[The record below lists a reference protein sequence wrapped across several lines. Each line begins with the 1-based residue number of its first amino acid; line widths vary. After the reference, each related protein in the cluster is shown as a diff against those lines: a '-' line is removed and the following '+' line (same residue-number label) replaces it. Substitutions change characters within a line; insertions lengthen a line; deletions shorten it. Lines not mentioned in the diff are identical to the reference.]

1 MSMLATGLP
10 VADSPLP
17 DFLEPYSGLRYLHKP
32 VDLIMLNTDEHILTN
47 AAVRMVSQGGSDEE
61 SPMTDFT
68 TLYKKYAPDV
78 FRFALYLSG
87 DRGQAEDITSETFVR
102 AWTSRERIEVA
113 TVKGYLF
120 TIARNLFLQGLRRT
134 SRHVQLDRELPDPQ
148 ASPYLQAE
156 QKEEFLAVLR
166 GLQELPEIDRVALAD
181 EGAGWYGLRRN
192 FTGTRNFSFFRKSQ
206 DPQGAASARGDPT
219 CAASG

>member
-32 VDLIMLNTDEHILTN
+32 VDLIMLNTDEHILTD

-68 TLYKKYAPDV
+68 TLYKKYTPDV
-78 FRFALYLSG
+78 FCFALYLSG

-156 QKEEFLAVLR
+156 QKEEFL
-166 GLQELPEIDRVALAD
+166 EIDRVALAD